1 MYILII
7 AKKGTVVGVHT
18 QGESRRAKNG
28 KNVGNTSR
36 KATHDDNDSSTTTSQ
51 PGQLQQHSLRITL
64 SMKI

>member
-7 AKKGTVVGVHT
+7 AKRGTMSGVHT
-18 QGESRRAKNG
+18 QGESRRARNG
-28 KNVGNTSR
+28 KNVENTSR